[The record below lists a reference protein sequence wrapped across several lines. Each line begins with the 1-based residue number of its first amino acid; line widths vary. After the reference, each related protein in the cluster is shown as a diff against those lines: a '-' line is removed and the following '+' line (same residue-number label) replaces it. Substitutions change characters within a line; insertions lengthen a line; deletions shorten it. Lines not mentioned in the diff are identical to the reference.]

1 MPIQNIIAV
10 ILLVLLFANVILA
23 GLTVFFEH
31 RNPASTW
38 AWLMVIL
45 FVPIL
50 GFFCYLIFG
59 REAKKEEMFRRKAE
73 NDFGTYY
80 GYMSEMDKYSM
91 MISAQRKAI
100 EGRIDIIDSK
110 HLNDLAYLH
119 INSGSCITY

>member
-1 MPIQNIIAV
+1 MPIQNVIAV

-50 GFFCYLIFG
+50 GFFCYL
-59 REAKKEEMFRRKAE
+59 K
-73 NDFGTYY
+73 
-80 GYMSEMDKYSM
+80 
-91 MISAQRKAI
+91 
-100 EGRIDIIDSK
+100 
-110 HLNDLAYLH
+110 
-119 INSGSCITY
+119 